1 MVIFLGK
8 KWVEGLIALN
18 DHESTSAVGI
28 FWTDMLVWWNFG
40 TFGDGKIMSSCL
52 CILCILCIMCILWL
66 YCAYCDYT
74 ILCILWLYCV
84 YWWQWSGNFG
94 RCRNDGN
101 KAREQGNEGDPR
113 CWSGIAIDDCWM
125 RWWWWFVWLLSC
137 LLTLCTLCTI
147 SMLWYVFARI
157 LESAAEENS
166 DNSSVGKR
174 QLYCFSRS
182 LRACFGWCSRSSNH
196 LQHVSRI
203 GSWNEMRSIMSN
215 TSFFKHNSP
224 LFWRQLEIL
233 LPSFPEEF
241 MVFLKN
247 HPRWGDVEQLY
258 GSSETVKRFWGVG
271 VRWAD
276 NFHVPVI
283 THNMMLCSSP
293 SNSQDSLDAM
303 LSSWL
308 SQVNFQDALDAT
320 LLTCS
325 SMSSGDGTKA
335 SQNAPNF
342 LEKTMSHPCFQRW
355 SPKKHN
361 SKPLL
366 VSKTHH

>member
-1 MVIFLGK
+1 MI
-8 KWVEGLIALN
+8 
-18 DHESTSAVGI
+18 
-28 FWTDMLVWWNFG
+28 
-40 TFGDGKIMSSCL
+40 
-52 CILCILCIMCILWL
+52 
-66 YCAYCDYT
+66 

-125 RWWWWFVWLLSC
+125 RWWWWWFVWLLSC

-147 SMLWYVFARI
+147 SMLWCVFARI

-182 LRACFGWCSRSSNH
+182 FFGHALVGVAVARTISNM
-196 LQHVSRI
+196 LARNWKLKWDAFNNVQHK
-203 GSWNEMRSIMSN
+203 
-215 TSFFKHNSP
+215 FFQAENSQ

-271 VRWAD
+271 LRWAD